1 MLIPK
6 KKWFSGVA
14 LAGVLLTSSLTGITP
29 SQAAMLNSQDVPKF
43 DTVQIDTVQTTLLK
57 NPPLVVSTSK
67 VYSQRMREAFNWTPK
82 IEVKTDVSQIPE
94 SNNVPDEKQTS
105 TPVEKKTPAAVDKT
119 SQKPQTVK
127 KPSAP
132 AQKVASGTKQVPV
145 SQVSRGSL
153 DVDKLISRALSLQGI
168 PYVWGGTSLKGF
180 DCSGF
185 VQYVF
190 KASGIT
196 LPRVAAD
203 QYKLGTPVSRNEL
216 RPGDLVFFQT
226 YAPGATDV
234 RIYIGGGRTIGA
246 ASKGVDIQSL
256 SDSYWA
262 KRYLGAR
269 RIR

>member
-1 MLIPK
+1 
-6 KKWFSGVA
+6 
-14 LAGVLLTSSLTGITP
+14 
-29 SQAAMLNSQDVPKF
+29 
-43 DTVQIDTVQTTLLK
+43 
-57 NPPLVVSTSK
+57 
-67 VYSQRMREAFNWTPK
+67 MREAFNWTPK

-94 SNNVPDEKQTS
+94 SNNVSDEKQTS

-132 AQKVASGTKQVPV
+132 SQKVASGTKQVPV

-185 VQYVF
+185 VQYV
-190 KASGIT
+190 
-196 LPRVAAD
+196 
-203 QYKLGTPVSRNEL
+203 L